1 MSMKNTNRTHAVAE
15 TRERRG
21 VTLVELIVAMTILTI
36 GLLGIVGVS
45 GSIARGLGEAR
56 SDNLAAI
63 YAESRF
69 EKLAGTACSSFT
81 LGTPTTEATRGITE
95 VYTITDAGNNT
106 RSIVD
111 VVTWKTRRGTR
122 TSTFTTLLPCRP
134 GA

>member
-1 MSMKNTNRTHAVAE
+1 MNTKTTSHPVVE

-69 EKLAGTACSSFT
+69 EKLAGTSCASFT
-81 LGTPTTEATRGITE
+81 LGTPSTEVTRGITE

-106 RSIVD
+106 RSVVD
-111 VVTWKTRRGTR
+111 VVTWSTRRGTR

>member
-1 MSMKNTNRTHAVAE
+1 MNNTTTNHPVAE
-15 TRERRG
+15 RRERRG

-45 GSIARGLGEAR
+45 GSVARGLGEAR
-56 SDNLAAI
+56 SDNLAAVF
-63 YAESRF
+63 AESRF
-69 EKLAGTACSSFT
+69 EKLAGSSCTGFT
-81 LGTPTTEATRGITE
+81 LGSPTTVTTRGITE

-122 TSTFTTLLPCRP
+122 TQTFTTLLPCRP